1 MSEHRSTNEAQ
12 NITDLSSLQDIFTFQ
27 FVQGRPITN
36 IIMAIL
42 WSIGLPILLYEL
54 LKPRL
59 GQVVAMIIASC
70 PPLVIV
76 ISRMLKTRKLDVL
89 GFVAGISFLISG
101 IISIAQPSPQVSSI
115 CESIVPLLVGVF
127 CLISLLPIKIGK
139 FELRPLVFE
148 VTSQLMPRTERN
160 EELSAKDKQRL
171 HNPRNA
177 ENKGGLLDW
186 VYGHMA
192 KVRNDLRI
200 LTACWGIVLVVGFIV
215 KAIIAS
221 TSTDVSKA
229 QHFGHPGYDG
239 CIFYVY
245 ETNEKT
251 C

>member
-1 MSEHRSTNEAQ
+1 
-12 NITDLSSLQDIFTFQ
+12 DLSSLQDIFTFQ

-89 GFVAGISFLISG
+89 GFVAGVSFLISG
-101 IISIAQPSPQVSSI
+101 IISISQPSPQVSSI

-160 EELSAKDKQRL
+160 EELLAKDKQRL
-171 HNPRNA
+171 HNPRDA
-177 ENKGGLLDW
+177 KNKGGLLDW

-192 KVRNDLRI
+192 KIRNDLRI
-200 LTACWGIVLVVGFIV
+200 LTACWGIELVVGFIV
-215 KAIIAS
+215 KAIVAS
-221 TSTDVSKA
+221 TSTDISKA
-229 QHFGHPGYDG
+229 QHFGY
-239 CIFYVY
+239 IFFTLATLGMMAVSFMF
-245 ETNEKT
+245 TKLMKRHV
-251 C
+251 